1 MELLIFAS
9 IGCLKTLIL
18 LKDLQ
23 SQNLNNY
30 YVCLQR
36 ERETGKEKKI
46 SHFSM
51 KTEKES
57 KLSFLDVGIR
67 REQGKFTLT
76 IYRKPTFSGV

>member
-51 KTEKES
+51 KTEEES

-67 REQGKFTLT
+67 REQGKFTLK

>member
-1 MELLIFAS
+1 MFAY
-9 IGCLKTLIL
+9 K
-18 LKDLQ
+18 
-23 SQNLNNY
+23 
-30 YVCLQR
+30 
-36 ERETGKEKKI
+36 GKEKQGKRKKI

-51 KTEKES
+51 KTEEES